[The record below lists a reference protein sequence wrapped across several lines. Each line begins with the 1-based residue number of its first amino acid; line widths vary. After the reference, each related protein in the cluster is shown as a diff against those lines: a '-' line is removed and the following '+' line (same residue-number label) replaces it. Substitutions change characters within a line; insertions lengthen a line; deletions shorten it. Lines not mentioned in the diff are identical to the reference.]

1 MLTTIELLNRVK
13 AAHAL
18 PSDYALAKKMG
29 ISPQAISRY
38 RSGNGF
44 FDARVSFVV
53 AGLLGM
59 NPAYVIACANME
71 RAEYQEDEKSVSFWM
86 HYALSENMTD
96 NSAKKNAA

>member
-1 MLTTIELLNRVK
+1 MLFVLVRYTVNKASQVASSLL
-13 AAHAL
+13 
-18 PSDYALAKKMG
+18 
-29 ISPQAISRY
+29 RY